1 MLGQPGAQ
9 DSTGLAGEWRDP
21 LLSSFAVAAQMG
33 AGVEVDVGADES
45 GELAYAKAGLD
56 GHHEQ
61 RMVAA
66 ANPGV
71 LVRCCEQ
78 RLGFVFGEE

>member
-1 MLGQPGAQ
+1 
-9 DSTGLAGEWRDP
+9 
-21 LLSSFAVAAQMG
+21 MG

-66 ANPGV
+66 W
-71 LVRCCEQ
+71 Q
-78 RLGFVFGEE
+78 RVNQRHQDDGITLRTAAYVEALDKVAAATRLRY